1 MTYGSQQAVTAEALC
16 DLLRT
21 DGRVAESEISTVV
34 WLRDQMRLALLERL
48 QIVRGRY
55 APVTDVA
62 PHLDQIANNAHE
74 LLPVILAESPSRDL
88 TVYPGGE
95 SMLTVLSHP
104 SVDPIVE
111 SWRRA
116 AASITVAN
124 HDLDHG
130 DDQPWLRRH
139 GPHWQLIADAAMT
152 IEAFLVLDDR
162 LEAMGALRAHSLGG
176 RQFTLR
182 GARTLTSAIAREAAW
197 GADTGADLVTA
208 RQQTGPVQVVRVA
221 DDLISGHRRLN
232 GMIEPAS
239 DGRSHHRHLVDV
251 RLARVI
257 ALAQA
262 EENRLLSLAA
272 RTLGEDQLA
281 QNFQLRA
288 ERYVAFLSASQ
299 RVRAVFASPA
309 SRSVEFQQH
318 ELLRGTR
325 QLGRDDVDRNHLV
338 QLDAVH
344 QSTARAL
351 GRALRIDLNRGNSSN
366 PVTRAMC
373 NIAVPTDRQSGGWG
387 RPARSSPYGRAVQ
400 ALISSPASPETESVA
415 TAPRAHLRTALDVT
429 PTPIAWRR
437 PSLQW

>member
-1 MTYGSQQAVTAEALC
+1 MTYGSQQAVAAEALC

-55 APVTDVA
+55 APVRDVE

-74 LLPVILAESPSRDL
+74 LLPVILAETPSRDL
-88 TVYPGGE
+88 TGYAGGE
-95 SMLTVLSHP
+95 SMLSVLSHP

-139 GPHWQLIADAAMT
+139 GPHWQLIADAAAA

-162 LEAMGALRAHSLGG
+162 LEVLGALRTHSLGG

-197 GADTGADLVTA
+197 GADTSADLVAA
-208 RQQTGPVQVVRVA
+208 RHQTGPVQVVRGA
-221 DDLISGHRRLN
+221 DDLIGGHRRLT
-232 GMIEPAS
+232 GMIEPTS
-239 DGRSHHRHLVDV
+239 DGRSHRHLIDV
-251 RLARVI
+251 RLGRVI

-262 EENRLLSLAA
+262 EENRLLSLAGTA
-272 RTLGEDQLA
+272 LSEDVLA
-281 QNFQLRA
+281 QSFQLRA

-299 RVRAVFASPA
+299 RARPVFASPD

-325 QLGRDDVDRNHLV
+325 LLVRADVDRNHLA

-366 PVTRAMC
+366 PVIRAMC
-373 NIAVPTDRQSGGWG
+373 NVAVPIDRQTRGWG

-400 ALISSPASPETESVA
+400 ALISSPASPETKSVA
-415 TAPRAHLRTALDVT
+415 TAPRAHLRAVLDVT

-437 PSLQW
+437 PSLQG